1 MKVLSTRLPTLI
13 KTMVLIGE
21 LVITLKLI
29 KSVNEAVNVFA
40 I

>member
-1 MKVLSTRLPTLI
+1 MNVLPTRLPIRI